1 VWRPTVVDHAQPQ
14 LFSADE
20 NRSAQVN
27 FSVPPTAMPK
37 NKRMDAF
44 SRDAFKFGALSGFR
58 HFRTDLRG
66 REELLV
72 TVWPGE
78 PSAAGEASSPPSRRP
93 ALRPM
98 DDATVPPASPCSRER
113 PAQVWASNEPPPHA
127 TFLVGGYAH
136 YNCPY
141 VWVREG
147 HGLLGSFASEASFDA
162 PLQLQSVAAWPSRT
176 VYVWEI
182 VAELV
187 QAVVRAPPS
196 NPFELAPGVAAAF
209 ASQRPASD
217 AMLAS
222 AALAHFLRELYLSR
236 SQFSRAVEGDYL
248 DVVEAHVRLL
258 PPLAASLND
267 DRRSASFGGSV
278 SGESPARGGGSMIS

>member
-1 VWRPTVVDHAQPQ
+1 MSR
-14 LFSADE
+14 
-20 NRSAQVN
+20 
-27 FSVPPTAMPK
+27 

-44 SRDAFKFGALSGFR
+44 ARETFRLGSLQGFR
-58 HFRTDLRG
+58 HFSVELRG
-66 REELLV
+66 REELLL
-72 TVWPGE
+72 TVHCKS
-78 PSAAGEASSPPSRRP
+78 SARSPPSASSSCGSPHSLPRGNSGGSSTSNPQGLPPYLQPEQPNARLVTMRESP
-93 ALRPM
+93 SGPL
-98 DDATVPPASPCSRER
+98 PPASPCQRDPLRRTFDDEGES
-113 PAQVWASNEPPPHA
+113 PSAV
-127 TFLVGGYAH
+127 FLVGGYAH

>member
-1 VWRPTVVDHAQPQ
+1 
-14 LFSADE
+14 
-20 NRSAQVN
+20 
-27 FSVPPTAMPK
+27 
-37 NKRMDAF
+37 
-44 SRDAFKFGALSGFR
+44 
-58 HFRTDLRG
+58 
-66 REELLV
+66 
-72 TVWPGE
+72 
-78 PSAAGEASSPPSRRP
+78 
-93 ALRPM
+93 M

-147 HGLLGSFASEASFDA
+147 HAPHRWQKDERSMIVLALASMLGSFASEASFDA

-278 SGESPARGGGSMIS
+278 SGEPGARRR